1 MSESVDQNAGFAALS
16 DSRLEFQI
24 SSDKLTL
31 LSEED
36 VADLE
41 AALGH
46 SFSNRELLEHALTHA
61 SVARTRLDSN
71 ERLEFL
77 GDAIMGVV
85 VCEYLFHSFPE
96 YSEGELTRIKSA
108 VVSRHT
114 CTKMSNRLGL
124 GQFLLLGKGL
134 AMHERIPG
142 SVLAAVFESIVAAIF
157 LDGGWPAAEKFILK
171 MLSDEITR
179 TAKTSHGHNFK
190 SQLQQVAQ
198 KQFGETPMYRVLDE
212 KGPDHSK
219 CFEIAA
225 SIGTKMFPSAWG
237 PSKKEAEQSAARNAI
252 EAIEGPEQG

>member
-1 MSESVDQNAGFAALS
+1 MLTQEQMDQAQ
-16 DSRLEFQI
+16 QI
-24 SSDKLTL
+24 LKHTFKD
-31 LSEED
+31 
-36 VADLE
+36 
-41 AALGH
+41 H
-46 SFSNRELLEHALTHA
+46 ELLQRAFVHA
-61 SVARTRLDSN
+61 SVTDSRIDSN

-85 VCEYLFHSFPE
+85 VCEFLFHSYPE
-96 YSEGELTRIKSA
+96 YSEGELTRTKSA

-114 CTKMSNRLGL
+114 CTKMSDQLGL

-157 LDGGWPAAEKFILK
+157 LDGGWPAAEQFILG
-171 MLSDEITR
+171 MLTDEITR
-179 TAKTSHGHNFK
+179 VAKTTHGHNFK

-225 SIGTKMFPSAWG
+225 SIGTRMFSSAWG
-237 PSKKEAEQSAARNAI
+237 PSKKEAEQSAAKNAI
-252 EAIEGPEQG
+252 EAIEGPEPG

>member
-1 MSESVDQNAGFAALS
+1 MSESIDRTAAVAALANA
-16 DSRLEFQI
+16 RLEYQV
-24 SSDKLTL
+24 SSDKLAR
-31 LSEED
+31 LSEDD
-36 VADLE
+36 VAALE
-41 AALGH
+41 RTLDH

-61 SVARTRLDSN
+61 STARTRLESN

-85 VCEYLFHSFPE
+85 VCEFLFHSYPD

-114 CTKMSNRLGL
+114 CTKMSEQLGL
-124 GQFLLLGKGL
+124 GRFLLLGKGL

-171 MLSDEITR
+171 MLTGEITR
-179 TAKTSHGHNFK
+179 TAKTSHGQNFK

-225 SIGTKMFPSAWG
+225 SIGTRMFSSAWG
-237 PSKKEAEQSAARNAI
+237 PSKKEAEQAAARNAI
-252 EAIEGPEQG
+252 EAIEGPEQD

>member
-1 MSESVDQNAGFAALS
+1 MSESTDQAAGFAALS
-16 DSRLEFQI
+16 DSRLEFRI

-31 LSEED
+31 LSEDD

-61 SVARTRLDSN
+61 SVARTRLESN

-85 VCEYLFHSFPE
+85 VCEFLFHSFPE

-114 CTKMSNRLGL
+114 CTKLSDRLGL

-171 MLSDEITR
+171 MLSEEITR
-179 TAKTSHGHNFK
+179 TAKTSHGHNYK

-237 PSKKEAEQSAARNAI
+237 PSKKEAEQAAARNAI

>member
-1 MSESVDQNAGFAALS
+1 MTEHTDTASGFAALV
-16 DSRLEFQI
+16 DARQEYQV
-24 SSDKLTL
+24 SSDKLAL
-31 LSEED
+31 LSEDD

-61 SVARTRLDSN
+61 STARTRLESN

-85 VCEYLFHSFPE
+85 VCEFLFHSYPE
-96 YSEGELTRIKSA
+96 YSEGELTRIKSS

-142 SVLAAVFESIVAAIF
+142 SVLAAVFESVVAAIF
-157 LDGGWPAAEKFILK
+157 LDGGWPAAEKFILA
-171 MLSDEITR
+171 MLTDEITR
-179 TAKTSHGHNFK
+179 VAETSHGHNFK

-198 KQFGETPMYRVLDE
+198 KQFGETPLYRVLDE

-252 EAIEGPEQG
+252 EAIDGTTQS

>member
-1 MSESVDQNAGFAALS
+1 MSESTDGTAGFAALS
-16 DSRLEFQI
+16 DSRQEFQV

-31 LSEED
+31 LSEDD

-41 AALGH
+41 AMLGH
-46 SFSNRELLEHALTHA
+46 SFSNRGLLEHALTHA
-61 SVARTRLDSN
+61 SVARTRLESN

-85 VCEYLFHSFPE
+85 VCEFLFHSFPE

-157 LDGGWPAAEKFILK
+157 LDGGWPAAEKFILG
-171 MLSDEITR
+171 MLADEITR
-179 TAKTSHGHNFK
+179 IAGTSHGHNYK

-198 KQFGETPMYRVLDE
+198 KQFGETPLYRVLDE

-225 SIGTKMFPSAWG
+225 SVGTKLFPSAWG

-252 EAIEGPEQG
+252 AAIEGLNQD

>member
-1 MSESVDQNAGFAALS
+1 MSESASPITEVAALAAARQGYQLPC
-16 DSRLEFQI
+16 DT
-24 SSDKLTL
+24 LTL
-31 LSEED
+31 LSEDD
-36 VADLE
+36 VSDLE
-41 AALGH
+41 QALGH
-46 SFSNRELLEHALTHA
+46 SFQNRQLLEHALTHA
-61 SVARTRLDSN
+61 SVARTRLESN

-85 VCEYLFHSFPE
+85 VCEFLFHSFPE

-114 CTKMSNRLGL
+114 CTKLSNKLGL

-142 SVLAAVFESIVAAIF
+142 SVLAAVFESIVAGIF
-157 LDGGWPAAEKFILK
+157 LDGGWAAAEKFVLE
-171 MLSDEITR
+171 MLGDEIAR
-179 TAKTSHGHNFK
+179 IAKTSHGQNFK

-198 KQFGETPMYRVLDE
+198 KEFGETPQYKVLDE

-225 SIGTKMFPSAWG
+225 AIGTKMYPSAWG
-237 PSKKEAEQSAARNAI
+237 PSKKEAEQSAAKNAI
-252 EAIEGPEQG
+252 DAIEVAEQG